1 MTAQHR
7 QIPEPGE
14 LVYAPR
20 PSWAPL
26 IFGFALA
33 LTVCGIF
40 AEGFM
45 VRGWIYSIIGA
56 VVALFA
62 LRGMIRSAI
71 RDYFKL
77 PRKQHVRGAVL
88 PVEQISPPRP

>member
-1 MTAQHR
+1 MSGEHR
-7 QIPEPGE
+7 HIPEPGE
-14 LVYAPR
+14 LVHLPR
-20 PSWAPL
+20 SSWAPL

-45 VRGWIYSIIGA
+45 VRGWIYSIIGG
-56 VVALFA
+56 VIALFA
-62 LRGMIRSAI
+62 LRSMIKASV
-71 RDYFKL
+71 RDYFSL

-88 PVEQISPPRP
+88 PVEQISPPRT

>member
-1 MTAQHR
+1 MSPDHR
-7 QIPEPGE
+7 HVPEPGE
-14 LVYAPR
+14 LVYQQS
-20 PSWAPL
+20 PSWAPA
-26 IFGFALA
+26 IFAFALA

-62 LRGMIRSAI
+62 FRSMVRDAIRSF
-71 RDYFKL
+71 YSL
-77 PRKQHVRGAVL
+77 PRKQQVRGAVL
-88 PVEQISPPRP
+88 PVEQISPPAP